1 MQVRHTTAVSSAL
14 LHVPLPL
21 LWCWFSMPLHL
32 TLCHPPQT
40 LPLDPAVLVS
50 PGNAIGCACLAAMAA
65 LCANGTCSEEEAA
78 RVGAAVRRVRQ
89 SPGLPLAL
97 RHAAL
102 AAALHLAAAR
112 RGPVAAVQLA
122 LAGVTGST
130 TSRGQ
135 QQLALPVPA
144 SAVVVLEEAAQ
155 IVAAAADASAAVQRQ
170 QLVAAGAAPIAAPM
184 PLLQQLASLLNAGQ
198 DCRLRHLAFLLLQ
211 LLSVQPPTLYRPPTN
226 EAEEDAA
233 AFFSAAA
240 AAAAGG
246 QAGSMGVT
254 HRTGQ
259 QQQAS
264 GAAALPAQK
273 IRLQLGG
280 GGGARSMA
288 ISGKLE
294 ACAAAAAT
302 GSSHSRLTL

>member
-1 MQVRHTTAVSSAL
+1 
-14 LHVPLPL
+14 
-21 LWCWFSMPLHL
+21 
-32 TLCHPPQT
+32 
-40 LPLDPAVLVS
+40 VLVS

-65 LCANGTCSEEEAA
+65 LSANGTCSEEEAA
-78 RVGAAVRRVRQ
+78 RVGAAVQRVRQ
-89 SPGLPLAL
+89 SPRLPLAL

-122 LAGVTGST
+122 LAGVIGST
-130 TSRGQ
+130 TSGGQ
-135 QQLALPVPA
+135 PQLALPVPA

-155 IVAAAADASAAVQRQ
+155 IVAAAAEASAAVQQ
-170 QLVAAGAAPIAAPM
+170 QQQQIMAVGPAPIGAPM
-184 PLLQQLASLLNAGQ
+184 PLLQQLASLLNSGQ

-211 LLSVQPPTLYRPPTN
+211 LLAVQPPTLYRPPTN

-240 AAAAGG
+240 AAAGG
-246 QAGSMGVT
+246 QAVSMGVT

-259 QQQAS
+259 QQPS

-280 GGGARSMA
+280 GGGARSMG

-294 ACAAAAAT
+294 ACR
-302 GSSHSRLTL
+302 GCCCQW